1 MQIKTTMQS
10 LFRPQALSHA
20 TVSQYGNIILL
31 RSTILAWLTA
41 TFCLL
46 SISIILLFSFASY
59 TRKEQVNGVLMPLQ
73 GLIRLQSLQ
82 PGIVIAVKAKEG
94 QQVHTGDVLFVLS
107 NERVSATR
115 GDTAS
120 TISAL
125 LQARRDS
132 LQNETGLLHHQM
144 EQKINAQQRRLKD
157 LGSEIQRIDEQV
169 MLQKGRIKLA
179 EQAVERNDKLLSS
192 HFISAAALQDKQ
204 AELIDQQ
211 AKLADLQR
219 AKASTENDR
228 DTAAQDLNDLRFQI
242 RRDEAAAQR
251 NVDAAEQDLTE
262 NEAKRTTLIRAPQ
275 AGIVSGIATQTGQT
289 VSSGMSLANLSP
301 IGSPLEAELYAPSRA
316 AGFAKPGQIVQ
327 IRYQAYPFQKFGQ
340 FQGVIREVS
349 HSPMT
354 KDELPMGSNATEP
367 LYRIRVRLQNQSV
380 KTYGQQQPLKAGMA
394 LDASILLEQR
404 KLYEWVLEP
413 LFSISGKV

>member
-1 MQIKTTMQS
+1 MQS

-31 RSTILAWLTA
+31 RSTSLAWLTA
-41 TFCLL
+41 TFFLL

-94 QQVHTGDVLFVLS
+94 QQVHTGDVLFVLA
-107 NERVSATR
+107 NERVSATH

-262 NEAKRTTLIRAPQ
+262 NEAKRTTLIRATQ
-275 AGIVSGIATQTGQT
+275 AGIVSGIATQAGQT
-289 VSSGMSLANLSP
+289 VSSSMSLANLSP

>member
-1 MQIKTTMQS
+1 MPS
-10 LFRPQALSHA
+10 PPLFRPQAMAHA
-20 TVSQYGNIILL
+20 SVTQYGNIVILQP
-31 RSTILAWLTA
+31 RILTWLTGIFGVLA
-41 TFCLL
+41 LC
-46 SISIILLFSFASY
+46 IILFFCFASY
-59 TRKEQVNGVLMPLQ
+59 TRKEQVNGVLMPRQ
-73 GLIRLQSLQ
+73 GLIRLQPLQ
-82 PGIVIAVKAKEG
+82 PGMVISVKVKEG
-94 QQVHTGDVLFVLS
+94 QRVSAGDVLFVLA
-107 NERVSATR
+107 NERTSATR

-120 TISAL
+120 AISAL

-144 EQKINAQQRRLKD
+144 EQKINAQQRRLRD
-157 LGSEIQRIDEQV
+157 LGSEIQRIDEQI

-179 EQAVERNDKLLSS
+179 EQAVERNHTLLSS

-228 DTAAQDLNDLRFQI
+228 DTAVQDLNDLRFQI

-275 AGIVSGIATQTGQT
+275 AGIVSGIATQAGQT

-301 IGSPLEAELYAPSRA
+301 IDSPLEAELYAPSRA

-327 IRYQAYPFQKFGQ
+327 IRYQAYPFEKFGQ
-340 FQGVIREVS
+340 FQGEIREVS
-349 HSPMT
+349 HSPLT
-354 KDELPMGSNATEP
+354 KDELPMGTNATEP

-380 KTYGQQQPLKAGMA
+380 NTYGQPQALKAGMA
-394 LDASILLEQR
+394 LDASVLLERR